1 MNDQN
6 SENRYLNRLS
16 ILLATLATFFITLY
30 LMPDETVKP
39 GSSILGFTLRISPLS
54 LVPLML
60 MLLCAGGSFWLFA
73 THPDRDKFKST
84 PWSLTPHVVLPSL
97 ATMITSTM
105 LTQLGK
111 NLAWWAALSFGLIII
126 GIILIAEY
134 HVLTPGDESYRV
146 VAPVLISL
154 AFGLFL
160 AFTISLATSQL
171 RLYTLIALILIAA
184 GFVSFRTVHLRTMG
198 TGGIAKVF
206 FCGLLCT
213 EMAAS
218 FHYLFLK
225 PVQYGLLISG
235 GLYVLTSLVV
245 IEGPMTFR
253 KWIEP
258 IVMTALLA
266 ILLVA
271 VSLS

>member
-1 MNDQN
+1 
-6 SENRYLNRLS
+6 
-16 ILLATLATFFITLY
+16 
-30 LMPDETVKP
+30 
-39 GSSILGFTLRISPLS
+39 
-54 LVPLML
+54 
-60 MLLCAGGSFWLFA
+60 
-73 THPDRDKFKST
+73 
-84 PWSLTPHVVLPSL
+84 
-97 ATMITSTM
+97 MITSTM

-184 GFVSFRTVHLRTMG
+184 GFVSFRTVHLRTMRQG
-198 TGGIAKVF
+198 D
-206 FCGLLCT
+206 C
-213 EMAAS
+213 ES
-218 FHYLFLK
+218 LFLRAALHRNGSFVSLFVLK
-225 PVQYGLLISG
+225 TRSIRASDFR

-258 IVMTALLA
+258 LVMTTLLA

>member
-1 MNDQN
+1 
-6 SENRYLNRLS
+6 
-16 ILLATLATFFITLY
+16 
-30 LMPDETVKP
+30 
-39 GSSILGFTLRISPLS
+39 
-54 LVPLML
+54 
-60 MLLCAGGSFWLFA
+60 

-198 TGGIAKVF
+198 TG
-206 FCGLLCT
+206 
-213 EMAAS
+213 
-218 FHYLFLK
+218 
-225 PVQYGLLISG
+225 
-235 GLYVLTSLVV
+235 
-245 IEGPMTFR
+245 
-253 KWIEP
+253 
-258 IVMTALLA
+258 
-266 ILLVA
+266 
-271 VSLS
+271 